1 MTSRLTLLARAALL
15 AASAVLGALPAG
27 AAQYGEV
34 SVLAQVPIPN
44 GFPEGIAVRGNRFYV
59 AGPATLGTVFNG
71 KPSRVFEYDLAT
83 GALLRTLETQGEQV
97 FGAEH
102 ANSCLT
108 FDGAGRL
115 YVLNNQL
122 GTFRLDLVTGVQAR
136 YTPPYPNLKS
146 CSILNRAPCSPTVP
160 NLPALPNDLAFDDA
174 GNLYVTDSLQA
185 TIWKVPAGG
194 GTPRIWFQD
203 TRLSSPYVG
212 VNGLRISPDRSRIYF
227 TVTLDFLG
235 IGHVYSLPLVDKPA
249 ARDLVEFHRYFAGAP
264 DGIAFGASGKLY
276 VVLALPGQNGISVLN
291 PDGSEFARIRNP
303 GLNLFK
309 PFDSPAN
316 LAFDGLGNA
325 LVTNHAFATGLL
337 LPNHFQVLKVFVN
350 DTASPLA
357 EPVVP

>member
-1 MTSRLTLLARAALL
+1 MTPFLKLFAL
-15 AASAVLGALPAG
+15 AAVAVVSAVVVPFQ
-27 AAQYGEV
+27 AAAAEYGEV

-71 KPSRVFEYDLAT
+71 RPSRVFEYDVAT

-122 GTFRLDLVTGVQAR
+122 GTFRLDLGSAVQSS
-136 YTPPYPNLKS
+136 YTPPYPNL
-146 CSILNRAPCSPTVP
+146 RPCSPFSSGPCSPSFP

-185 TIWKVPAGG
+185 TIWRVPAGG
-194 GTPRIWFQD
+194 GAPQIWFQD
-203 TRLSSPYVG
+203 SRLASPYVG
-212 VNGLRISPDRSRIYF
+212 VNGLRISPDRSRIFF

-235 IGHVYSLPLVDKPA
+235 IGHVYSLPLVVAPQA
-249 ARDLVEFHRYFAGAP
+249 SDLVEFHRYFAGGP

-291 PDGSEFARIRNP
+291 PDGSEFARIGNP
-303 GLNLFK
+303 GLSLIS

-337 LPNHFQVLKVFVN
+337 LPNHFQVLKVFV
-350 DTASPLA
+350 DDVASPLV
-357 EPVVP
+357 EPLVP